1 MEGAAVLRRLVSSNI
16 NYHVSAVVFLFDRL
30 N

>member
-1 MEGAAVLRRLVSSNI
+1 VEEAAVLLRVVSSNI
-16 NYHVSAVVFLFDRL
+16 NYHVNAVVFLFDSL